1 MNAAPSIADRS
12 GWVAL
17 AGTYRA
23 FPQLGGDIRTD
34 WLVIGGGFTGLAAAR
49 RLAELHP
56 NDRIVLID
64 RRRLGQGASG
74 RNSGFAVSV
83 EMPGPGE
90 LEKPADRA
98 AYLAH
103 AAIHKAAGAEVKR
116 LVTELGIACDY
127 DAGGYIFAV
136 RERAKFKALEER
148 ARVLNDNGTQAKIL
162 DADALKARL
171 GIAFYSHGLWIGGG
185 NALLQPA
192 RFAKGLIDNLPPQIE
207 CHENTEALKIA
218 PNAGGGATV
227 TLAQGSIKAAHA
239 IVGLNAFMPRL
250 GLKQGRVF
258 PISLTASL
266 TRPLTPAEEEEIGK
280 VAPWGMLC
288 PVEGG
293 ATVRLTAD
301 RRILMRNTAEY
312 EPDGISAQMLEK
324 RRAWHEMGLNHRFP
338 FLPKDAIEFTWSGHM
353 CASRNWSFVFE
364 EVSPGIFAAGCY
376 NGAGLAR
383 GTLLG
388 RLIAEHAVGET
399 SLLAEN
405 ALAREKP
412 SWVPTGPLFTLI
424 AKMRLAHELR
434 QARSEH

>member
-1 MNAAPSIADRS
+1 MSVVDRS

-23 FPQLGGDIRTD
+23 FPQLAGNVKTD

-56 NDRIVLID
+56 GDRIILID
-64 RRRLGQGASG
+64 RKKLGQGASG
-74 RNSGFAVSV
+74 RNSGFAVAL
-83 EMPGPGE
+83 EMPAPSD
-90 LEKPADRA
+90 LSKPAARA
-98 AYLAH
+98 EYLAH

-116 LVTELGIACDY
+116 LVGELGIACDY
-127 DAGGYIFAV
+127 DSNGYIFAV
-136 RERAKFKALEER
+136 RERSKFKDLEAR
-148 ARVLNDNGTQAKIL
+148 ARAISDLGGEAKVL

-171 GIAFYSHGLWIGGG
+171 GISFYKHGLWIGSG

-192 RFAKGLIDNLPPQIE
+192 CFAKGLIDALPAQVE
-207 CHENTEALKIA
+207 CYENTEALRLT
-218 PNAGGGATV
+218 PEAGGGATV
-227 TLAQGSIKAAHA
+227 DLAQGSIRAGRVV
-239 IVGLNAFMPRL
+239 VGLNAFMPRL
-250 GLKQGRVF
+250 GLQRGRVF

-266 TRPLTPAEEEEIGK
+266 TRPLTEAEEAEIGR
-280 VAPWGMLC
+280 ARPWGMLC
-288 PVEGG
+288 PIEGG

-312 EPDGISAQMLEK
+312 EPDGISAAMLAK
-324 RRAWHEMGLNHRFP
+324 RRAWHEMGLKHRFP

-353 CASRNWSFVFE
+353 CASRNWTFVFE
-364 EVSPGIFAAGCY
+364 ESSPGIFAAGCY

-388 RLIAEHAVGET
+388 RLIAEHASGET
-399 SLLAEN
+399 SPLIEN

-412 SWVPTGPLFTLI
+412 KWVPTGPFFTAI
-424 AKMRLAHELR
+424 AKLRLAHELR

>member
-1 MNAAPSIADRS
+1 MIQTTVTDRS

-17 AGTYRA
+17 AGDYRD
-23 FPQLGGDIRTD
+23 FPQLRGEHKTD

-56 NDRIVLID
+56 NDRIMLVD
-64 RRRLGQGASG
+64 RKRLGQGASG
-74 RNSGFAVSV
+74 RNSGFAVSI
-83 EMPGPGE
+83 EMPGPDDLKSSKGR
-90 LEKPADRA
+90 ADH
-98 AYLAH
+98 LTH

-116 LVTELGIACDY
+116 LVAELGIACDY
-127 DAGGYIFAV
+127 DPNGYIFAV
-136 RERAKFKALEER
+136 RERAKFAALEER
-148 ARVLNDNGTQAKIL
+148 AHAINEMGGDAKIL
-162 DADALKARL
+162 DGDSLRARL
-171 GIAFYSHGLWIGGG
+171 GISFYRHGMWLGGG

-192 RFAKGLIDNLPPQIE
+192 RFAKGLIDTLPAQIE
-207 CHENTEALKIA
+207 CHENTEVLKIV
-218 PNAGGGATV
+218 PNGAGGGVV
-227 TLAQGSIKAAHA
+227 TLAEGSVKAARV

-250 GLKQGRVF
+250 GLKRGRVF

-266 TRPLTPAEEEEIGK
+266 TRPLTPAEEREMGR

-288 PVEGG
+288 PIEGG

-312 EPDGISAQMLEK
+312 EPGGISESMLA
-324 RRAWHEMGLNHRFP
+324 RRREWHEMGLRHRFP

-364 EVSPGIFAAGCY
+364 ALSPGVFAAGCY

-388 RLIAEHAVGET
+388 KLIAEHASGATSPLIET
-399 SLLAEN
+399 
-405 ALAREKP
+405 ALALEKP
-412 SWVPTGPLFTLI
+412 NWVPRGPLFTLI
-424 AKMRLAHELR
+424 AKIRLAHELR
-434 QARSEH
+434 RARSEH

>member
-1 MNAAPSIADRS
+1 MTLANVTDRS

-17 AGTYRA
+17 AGNYRA
-23 FPQLGGDIRTD
+23 FPQLAGVNKTD

-56 NDRIVLID
+56 NDRIMLID
-64 RRRLGQGASG
+64 RKRLGQGASG
-74 RNSGFAVSV
+74 RNSGFAVAM
-83 EMPGPGE
+83 EMPGPGDLNSAKGRADY
-90 LEKPADRA
+90 LE
-98 AYLAH
+98 H

-127 DAGGYIFAV
+127 DPNGYIFAV

-148 ARVLNDNGTQAKIL
+148 ARALNDLGGEAKVL
-162 DADALKARL
+162 DAAALKSRL
-171 GIAFYSHGLWIGGG
+171 GISFYNHGLWIGAG

-192 RFAKGLIDNLPPQIE
+192 RFAKGLIDSLPPQIE
-207 CHENTEALKIA
+207 CYENTAAVKIT
-218 PNAGGGATV
+218 PNGAGGATV
-227 TLAQGSIKAAHA
+227 TLRQGSIQATRV
-239 IVGLNAFMPRL
+239 IIGLNAFMPRL
-250 GLKQGRVF
+250 GIKHDRVF

-266 TRPLTPAEEEEIGK
+266 TRPLTPAEEEEIGRA
-280 VAPWGMLC
+280 APWGMLC
-288 PVEGG
+288 PIEGG

-312 EPDGISAQMLEK
+312 EPDGISEKMLAK
-324 RRAWHEMGLNHRFP
+324 RRQWHEMGLRHRFP

-364 EVSPGIFAAGCY
+364 ALSPGVFAAGCY

-388 RLIAEHAVGET
+388 KLMAEHASGET
-399 SLLAEN
+399 SPLVES
-405 ALAREKP
+405 ALAQEKP
-412 SWVPTGPLFTLI
+412 SWIPAGPLFTLI
-424 AKMRLAHELR
+424 AKIRLGHELR
-434 QARSEH
+434 RARSEH